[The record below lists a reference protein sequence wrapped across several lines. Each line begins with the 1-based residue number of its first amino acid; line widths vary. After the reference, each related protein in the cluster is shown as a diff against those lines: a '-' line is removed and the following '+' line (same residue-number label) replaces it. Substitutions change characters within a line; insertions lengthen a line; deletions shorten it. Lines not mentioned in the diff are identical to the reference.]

1 MSTAQGKGA
10 RRTDDRST
18 ARPGLPAR
26 PAPRPGRRASRGLRG
41 FAAIATATALLSA
54 TLAGCVSSG
63 GGSTTNANG
72 TTTVTIGVG
81 GNIFDVPVNLANSA
95 GYFAKEGIEAKF
107 VTLTSATGIAA
118 LQSGSVQFLTAS
130 PLDMASAVSKQLPLE
145 AVSVIG
151 SGNPLGLVVSKK
163 FAAAHNLTSTSP
175 AAQVA
180 AALAGSTAGYS
191 SSNTKAEAGIYLKAY
206 GIDSGKE
213 NWVELPSPAADKTAL
228 STGQID
234 WFVTS
239 EPIPLEVQNTG
250 DGIVVANPLTVP
262 QWSAAEAGYGLFTV
276 VKKSY
281 AASDAAVVKKVVAA
295 IQDATN
301 YMSSHGGDSAVL
313 HAAAATMPGI
323 PDTVLTGSLQQV
335 VWPADAS
342 MSQADW
348 TKTLAFLN
356 SLGTI
361 QGGANVTSANWTNQY
376 LG

>member
-1 MSTAQGKGA
+1 MLRDPGNGARSTA
-10 RRTDDRST
+10 DRST
-18 ARPGLPAR
+18 TAF
-26 PAPRPGRRASRGLRG
+26 RRRGIRGL
-41 FAAIATATALLSA
+41 AAAATAAALLSA

-63 GGSTTNANG
+63 GGSTTNADG

-95 GYFAKEGIEAKF
+95 GYFAKEGVKVKF

-130 PLDMASAVSKQLPLE
+130 PLDMASAVSKQLPVE
-145 AVSVIG
+145 AVSAIG

-163 FAAAHNLTSTSP
+163 FATAHGLTSGSSP
-175 AAQVA
+175 SQVA
-180 AALAGSTAGYS
+180 IALAGSTAGYS

-206 GIDSGKE
+206 DIDPGKV

-228 STGQID
+228 TTNQID

-239 EPIPLEVQNTG
+239 EPTPLELQNTG
-250 DGIVVANPLTVP
+250 DGVVVADPLTVP

-281 AASDAAVVKKVVAA
+281 ASSNAAAVQKVVAA
-295 IQDATN
+295 IQDATA
-301 YMSSHGGDSAVL
+301 YMNAHPGDATVL
-313 HAAAATMPGI
+313 KAAATTLPGV
-323 PDTVLTGSLQQV
+323 PNTVLSGSLQQV
-335 VWPADAS
+335 VWPTDAR
-342 MSQADW
+342 MTQADW
-348 TKTLAFLN
+348 TKTVAFLN

-361 QGGANVTSANWTNQY
+361 SGGANVTSDSWTNQY
-376 LG
+376 LS